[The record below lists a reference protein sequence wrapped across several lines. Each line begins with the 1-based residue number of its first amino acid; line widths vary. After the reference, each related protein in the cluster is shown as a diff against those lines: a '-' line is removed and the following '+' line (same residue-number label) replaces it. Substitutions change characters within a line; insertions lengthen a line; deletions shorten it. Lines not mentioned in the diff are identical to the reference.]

1 MEHSKPEQEMSTDK
15 TLGGI
20 LRINIDVT
28 KIDKAAL
35 FKGKKG
41 TYLDVSLLM
50 HADEDEYGHHG
61 MAVQDVGKE
70 RREAGERG
78 EILGNCKWV
87 NKPSPAVSWLN
98 GATVPASQSPLPA
111 TVVEDDDMDEIPF

>member
-1 MEHSKPEQEMSTDK
+1 MNADK

-20 LRINIDVT
+20 LRININVA
-28 KIDKAAL
+28 KIDKTAL
-35 FKGKKG
+35 VKGEKG

-61 MAVQDVGKE
+61 MAVQDLGKD
-70 RREAGERG
+70 RRVAGDRG

-98 GATVPASQSPLPA
+98 GATAPASQSAPLPA
-111 TVVEDDDMDEIPF
+111 TAIEDDDMDEIPF

>member
-1 MEHSKPEQEMSTDK
+1 MSTDK

-28 KIDKAAL
+28 KIDKTAL

-61 MAVQDVGKE
+61 MAVQDLGKE
-70 RREAGERG
+70 RREAGDRG

-98 GATVPASQSPLPA
+98 DITAPASQPAPLPA
-111 TVVEDDDMDEIPF
+111 TVSLDDELDEIPF